1 MTDKIKKKFD
11 TLEKLVTRL
20 SDKLNKLQ
28 SENIKLKSDLE
39 ALKDKSKYLE
49 GELLKAHQN
58 FKEKDKIIKKLSKLS
73 ELINNET
80 EKI

>member
-11 TLEKLVTRL
+11 TLEKLISKL

-28 SENIKLKSDLE
+28 NENIKLKSDLE
-39 ALKDKSKYLE
+39 ASKNKTKYLE
-49 GELLKAHQN
+49 SELLKAHQN

-73 ELINNET
+73 ELIDNET